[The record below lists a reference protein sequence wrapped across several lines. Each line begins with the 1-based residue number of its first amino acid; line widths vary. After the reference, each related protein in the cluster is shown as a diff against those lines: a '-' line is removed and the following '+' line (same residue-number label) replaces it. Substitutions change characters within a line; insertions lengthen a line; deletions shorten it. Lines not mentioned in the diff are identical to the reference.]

1 MSINSHVKNKLVKCC
16 DDLSEVLANNSV
28 EYGSDLPERVAAA
41 KRRIEEYVFRIY
53 IVGPFSCGKSSMLNR
68 WLGQRLLVTGTD
80 PTTAV
85 STELRYGEEE
95 KVELYSMVNPNE
107 IESTLSGSAKKSL
120 SLIHDRANN
129 EELANVIVHLNNPQ
143 LKKYADLS
151 IVDMPGLSSANRTHE
166 VAINRFLQ
174 EANPV
179 GVFCIA
185 ATDGTPHEDCLD
197 FIKRMK
203 TYHGKL
209 KLLLTQA
216 DKLTPAGLEETVKYC
231 TKVIGDLIGE
241 TVESGSVSLDS
252 VDDLNRMF
260 DAFVADKDGYLLDYG
275 RREIS
280 YLLQDIERPL
290 RRALSK
296 KFDRSAV
303 EKALS
308 QIKDTK
314 QAIPDMV
321 NEIKRDLD
329 VSLGSAAGDVMEKVR
344 VAANG
349 QRAAFIKGG
358 PGAAESLRTAI
369 ENAIS
374 YAVPRVVG
382 KAVSESNQQADRF
395 FGDKLS
401 ETDNGGTVIDV
412 GSSNETTIAPQDQDD
427 NSFGKAFG
435 QVFSSLNGE
444 IQISPMSLGL
454 GVAGEML
461 LGSLSAGLGPLG
473 FAAGIAASFILNYKV
488 NEEQRS
494 KREAECDRAIQN
506 SIENVRQSVEASLE
520 KAKVQYLEKL
530 QDIAEQRVAVLEGQM
545 LQLKNESDADE
556 AEWTVRQNVRQQDLD
571 KVMAVHKILEEA

>member
-1 MSINSHVKNKLVKCC
+1 MKAKLIKCC
-16 DDLSEVLANNSV
+16 DELLEVVSHNAVDYGPDLSQRII
-28 EYGSDLPERVAAA
+28 DA
-41 KRRIEEYVFRIY
+41 KKRIAEYVFRIY

-95 KVELYSMVNPNE
+95 KVELYPMTNPNE
-107 IESTLSGSAKKSL
+107 IESTLSGPVKKSL
-120 SLIHDRANN
+120 TLIHDRANN
-129 EELANVIVHLNNPQ
+129 KELANVIVYLNNPQ
-143 LKKYADLS
+143 LKKYADLN
-151 IVDMPGLSSANRTHE
+151 IVDMPGLDSGNRTHE

-185 ATDGTPHEDCLD
+185 AADGTAHLSCLD

-203 TYHGKL
+203 TYHSEF

-216 DKLTPAGLEETVKYC
+216 DKLTPTELGETVKYC
-231 TKVIGDLIGE
+231 SKKISELIGE
-241 TVESGSVSLDS
+241 TVECGSVSMDS

-260 DAFVADKDGYLLDYG
+260 DAFVADKDAYLLDYG
-275 RREIS
+275 RRELS

-303 EKALS
+303 EKALA
-308 QIKDTK
+308 QIEDTK
-314 QAIPDMV
+314 RAIPDMV

-344 VAANG
+344 AAANG
-349 QRAAFIKGG
+349 QRAACIQGG
-358 PGAAESLRTAI
+358 SGAAEALRGAI

-382 KAVSESNQQADRF
+382 RAVSESNKQADRF
-395 FGDKLS
+395 FGEKLD
-401 ETDNGGTVIDV
+401 ETDNGDAVIDV
-412 GSSNETTIAPQDQDD
+412 SPGNETAIVPQNQDE
-427 NSFGKAFG
+427 NSFSKAFG

-444 IQISPMSLGL
+444 IQLSPMSLGM

-461 LGSLSAGLGPLG
+461 LGSLGLGPLG
-473 FAAGIAASFILNYKV
+473 FLAGIATSYFLNLKV

-494 KREAECDRAIQN
+494 KREAEYDRAIQC

-520 KAKVQYLEKL
+520 KAKAQYLEKL
-530 QDIAEQRVAVLEGQM
+530 QSIAGQRVSVLEAQM
-545 LQLKNESDADE
+545 LELKNESDADE
-556 AEWTVRQNVRQQDLD
+556 AEWTTRQNARQQDLD
-571 KVMAVHKILEEA
+571 KVMAVYKMLEEV